1 MAFERFAARF
11 SFRDLTDFLLIDCRG
26 DLSDIAALMILGA
39 CVGPGSASVRPS
51 VSHRAA
57 SANRHQASLS
67 REARESVDE
76 SLPLAR
82 WRLSSMDETGA
93 GSGGPELR
101 GDASCPRTSLPC
113 VRELSAAA
121 HMAAHE

>member
-51 VSHRAA
+51 VPHRAA
-57 SANRHQASLS
+57 SANRHQLVCRERLENQLTSPSHSPDSGSHQWTRPVLA
-67 REARESVDE
+67 REA
-76 SLPLAR
+76 
-82 WRLSSMDETGA
+82 
-93 GSGGPELR
+93 LR